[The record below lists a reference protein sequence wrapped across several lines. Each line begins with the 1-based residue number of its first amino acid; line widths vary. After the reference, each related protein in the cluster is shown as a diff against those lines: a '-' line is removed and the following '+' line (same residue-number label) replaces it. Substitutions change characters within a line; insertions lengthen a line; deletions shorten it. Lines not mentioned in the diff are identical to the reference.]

1 MSWNFIVL
9 YLNLKVESPNRI
21 HIYYKSIER
30 YNGAPKMFCILQSK
44 LKINWK
50 SFHMVF
56 SLFDLLNYTHKICAR
71 LFDKQHTLLVLA
83 FPIFKKTKFYFTKRF
98 SIIIN
103 SSPYF
108 QFFFSLRSLLL
119 FLFLLWEK
127 CFQERR
133 EWILLTKKTSKNTC
147 LQRLS
152 QYRQINPSTIEAVSE
167 NYISTRKENEHK
179 AVAVIVDFFRF
190 VSFALI

>member
-9 YLNLKVESPNRI
+9 YLNLKVKSPNRI
-21 HIYYKSIER
+21 HVYYKSIER

-71 LFDKQHTLLVLA
+71 LFDEQHTLLVLA

-108 QFFFSLRSLLL
+108 QFFF
-119 FLFLLWEK
+119 F
-127 CFQERR
+127 
-133 EWILLTKKTSKNTC
+133 TS
-147 LQRLS
+147 
-152 QYRQINPSTIEAVSE
+152 
-167 NYISTRKENEHK
+167 
-179 AVAVIVDFFRF
+179 F
-190 VSFALI
+190 FALISISLVRKMFSRKTWMDFINEKNQ